1 MRVSGHASDA
11 KGGTLELIIQ
21 PIPEEPGAPD
31 GPSTSVNSDSKSAGE
46 FAALPVVALPR
57 WWRGRQ
63 IVSMLNLPQ
72 SVAL

>member
-21 PIPEEPGAPD
+21 PIPEEPGAPT
-31 GPSTSVNSDSKSAGE
+31 GQSTSVKAIRNQPAE

-57 WWRGRQ
+57 RWRGRQ
-63 IVSMLNLPQ
+63 IVSMLNHPQ